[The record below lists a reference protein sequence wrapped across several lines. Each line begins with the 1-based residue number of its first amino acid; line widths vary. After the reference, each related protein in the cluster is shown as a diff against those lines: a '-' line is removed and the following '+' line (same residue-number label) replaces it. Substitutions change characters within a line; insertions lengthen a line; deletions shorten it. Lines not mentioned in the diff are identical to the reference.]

1 MEVFDKK
8 VDFEKFTNTLEA
20 LHKDFEKLLSDAYE
34 RGYQQG
40 KLSMTGIEAN
50 GERVAYFRG
59 ADLAWQLAKD
69 IICHAKY
76 IQECFGQYSGTD
88 LFDTYTGSSAVD
100 KYNEYD
106 YLKNY
111 YDKDEKKEVE
121 FKVGSEV
128 TDSDGQIGVILSTDN
143 HYFVLWS
150 DGQSG
155 YYSKVYVED
164 NMNLTG
170 RSYRVQ
176 EMYDMMKDFM
186 KSEDDNNV
194 FEF

>member
-40 KLSMTGIEAN
+40 KLSMTGYEAN
-50 GERVAYFRG
+50 GERIAYFRG
-59 ADLAWQLAKD
+59 ADRAWQLARD
-69 IICHAKY
+69 IRSGEEY
-76 IQECFGQYSGTD
+76 IKECFGQYSRD
-88 LFDTYTGSSAVD
+88 DIFNTYTGSSAVD

-111 YDKDEKKEVE
+111 FEKNEEEDNK
-121 FKVGSEV
+121 FKVGSEI
-128 TDSDGQIGVILSTDN
+128 TDQDGHVGVILSIDKY
-143 HYFVLWS
+143 YFVLWS
-150 DGQSG
+150 DGHG
-155 YYSKVYVED
+155 GHYSETYLMD
-164 NMNLTG
+164 NMNTTG

-176 EMYDMMKDFM
+176 EMYDLMKDFM
-186 KSEDDNNV
+186 KKDDV
-194 FEF
+194 DFEF